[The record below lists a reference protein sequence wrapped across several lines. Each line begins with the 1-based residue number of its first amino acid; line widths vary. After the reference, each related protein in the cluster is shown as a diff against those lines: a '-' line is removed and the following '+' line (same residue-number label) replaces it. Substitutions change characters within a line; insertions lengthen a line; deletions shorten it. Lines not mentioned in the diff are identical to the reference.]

1 MKHLIYDRLEE
12 KMVSPIKNR
21 EYSLDSDVEDL
32 LIKQAKEGDTNA
44 FEKLYRMNVS
54 RVYAICLRISSDKM
68 RAEELTQDVFV
79 KVWEKLS
86 SFRGDSLFSTW
97 LYKIAVNTSL
107 MELRSRKRWFAR
119 FINFSDLLNFDKK
132 ISISMGTSIDLEK
145 AVSYLPEKAR
155 LVFILHDVEGYK
167 HDEISEILS
176 VTTGTTKAQLHR
188 ARKLLREAME
198 K

>member
-1 MKHLIYDRLEE
+1 MAY
-12 KMVSPIKNR
+12 PITNR
-21 EYSLDSDVEDL
+21 DYSLDSDEEDL

-54 RVYAICLRISSDKM
+54 RVYATCLRISSDKT

-86 SFRGDSLFSTW
+86 FFRGESLFSTW

-107 MELRSRKRWFAR
+107 IELRSRKRWFAR
-119 FINFSDLLNFDKK
+119 FKNLSELLNFDKK
-132 ISISMGTSIDLEK
+132 ISISVGNSIDLEK

-167 HDEISEILS
+167 HDEISEMLS
-176 VTTGTTKAQLHR
+176 VKSGTTKAQLHR

>member
-1 MKHLIYDRLEE
+1 M
-12 KMVSPIKNR
+12 N
-21 EYSLDSDVEDL
+21 SDAEDL
-32 LIKQAKEGDTNA
+32 LIKQAKEGDNNA

-54 RVYAICLRISSDKM
+54 RVYAICLRISSDKT

-79 KVWEKLS
+79 KVWEKLN

-107 MELRSRKRWFAR
+107 IELRRRKRWFAR

-132 ISISMGTSIDLEK
+132 VSISMGTSIDLEK

-167 HDEISEILS
+167 HDEISKILS
-176 VTTGTTKAQLHR
+176 VTSGTTKAQLHR

>member
-1 MKHLIYDRLEE
+1 
-12 KMVSPIKNR
+12 MVYPITNR
-21 EYSLDSDVEDL
+21 DYSLDSDSEDL

-54 RVYAICLRISSDKM
+54 RVYAICLRISTNKT

-86 SFRGDSLFSTW
+86 SFRGESLFSTW

-107 MELRSRKRWFAR
+107 IELRSRKRWFAR
-119 FINFSDLLNFDKK
+119 FKNFSDLLNFDKK
-132 ISISMGTSIDLEK
+132 VSISMGASIDLEK
-145 AVSYLPEKAR
+145 AVSCLPEKAR

-176 VTTGTTKAQLHR
+176 VTSGTTKAQLHR
-188 ARKLLREAME
+188 ARKLLREALE